1 MLPLMLPLPSPPPH
15 RPIAPRP
22 LPLHLMLAAS
32 SYLSLPVGLALWR
45 EGLLPLNTPY
55 TPHQNLVPDAVQF
68 SVTQFNYFL
77 QGIAKYQNAPRQQP
91 LVAAPCLLQIGGTKL
106 LDYGVFSDA
115 PHPQPL
121 LIIPSL
127 VNRANILDLSE
138 ERSFLRYLAAQGFR
152 PLLIDWG
159 ELQASEQAF
168 TLTDYITKR
177 LEPLLQHAATLTQ
190 NALPVIGYCMGGL
203 LALAAAQRAPQSIS
217 KLVLLA
223 TPWDFTHAIRP
234 DQRTSIPLLQPFLR
248 MLRQK
253 NLPFPVDMLQTLFT
267 SIDLFAVPERYISFA
282 KEADVTRNAQFVIVE
297 DWLNDGVALS
307 AAVAEECLLGWYQHN
322 TPHNNAWQVE
332 DDFIAPQNISLPTLI
347 VTPKHDKIVPPAAA
361 LGLRNTLPYAAVI
374 QPNTGHIGMVAGR
387 KSTLEMWKPVCSF
400 LQET

>member
-1 MLPLMLPLPSPPPH
+1 
-15 RPIAPRP
+15 
-22 LPLHLMLAAS
+22 MLAAS

-68 SVTQFNYFL
+68 GVTQFNYFL
-77 QGIAKYQNAPRQQP
+77 QGIAKYQNAPRQHP
-91 LVAAPCLLQIGGTKL
+91 LIAAPCLLQIGGTKL

-115 PHPQPL
+115 DHPQPL

-159 ELQASEQAF
+159 ELQSSEHAF

-177 LEPLLQHAATLTQ
+177 LEPLLQHAVTLTQ
-190 NALPVIGYCMGGL
+190 NPVTVLGYCMGGL

-253 NLPFPVDMLQTLFT
+253 NLPFPVDMLQTLFA
-267 SIDLFAVPERYISFA
+267 SIDLFAVPERYIAFA
-282 KEADVTRNAQFVIVE
+282 KDGDAQRNTQFIAVE
-297 DWLNDGVALS
+297 DWLNDGVAVS

-322 TPHNNAWQVE
+322 TPHNNAWQVG
-332 DDFIAPQNISLPTLI
+332 DDFVAPHNISLPTLI

-374 QPNTGHIGMVAGR
+374 QPNTGHIGMVVGR